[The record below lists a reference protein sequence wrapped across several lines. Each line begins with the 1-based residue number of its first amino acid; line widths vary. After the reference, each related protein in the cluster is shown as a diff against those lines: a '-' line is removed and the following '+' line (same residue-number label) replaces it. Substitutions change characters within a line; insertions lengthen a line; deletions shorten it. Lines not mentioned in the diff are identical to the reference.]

1 MVTLSSERGR
11 ALAQTLPSTVFVR
24 KEGPYARVVTIALG
38 EAKVAPAEVGA
49 RASGRD
55 RAVDLQLRISVYR
68 SLPAVLA

>member
-11 ALAQTLPSTVFVR
+11 ALAQTPPSTVFVR

-38 EAKVAPAEVGA
+38 EAKVAPAEVGV